1 MSNFKTHALWC
12 VRKLAHNRLERG
24 ATLAELLVVLVIVS
38 TLAVVA
44 LPMAETSV
52 QRRHESELRSSLRT
66 VRTAIDRF
74 NADWSEGRM
83 EEDADGVSENGFP
96 KSLAVMVEGVAAS
109 EDGDPPLR
117 YLRRVPSNPFTAGDR
132 PLSEHWRLMGYLQKP
147 DDMRWDG
154 KDIYDLRPVTDR
166 KALDG
171 SDIEDW

>member
-1 MSNFKTHALWC
+1 MRHC
-12 VRKLAHNRLERG
+12 HERG

-44 LPMAETSV
+44 LPMAETTV
-52 QRRHESELRSSLRT
+52 QRRHETELRSTLRT

-74 NADWSEGRM
+74 HSDWTDGRM
-83 EEDADGVSENGFP
+83 KESADGASENGFP
-96 KSLAVMVEGVAAS
+96 EALTVLVEGVAAS

-117 YLRRVPSNPFTAGDR
+117 YLRRIPRNPFTGADR
-132 PLSEHWRLMGYLQKP
+132 PVSEHWRLIGYEQN
-147 DDMRWDG
+147 REVSQWDN
-154 KDIYDLRPVTDR
+154 KDVYDLRPVTDR